1 MHKVEVFYVLCLFL
15 TGKHK
20 SIVSWFNIYM
30 YFCFRIYYFLLFA
43 FVYACMFYVFK
54 VQKKLSDLKLIP
66 GMCALFDEMAWL
78 NKESER
84 L

>member
-1 MHKVEVFYVLCLFL
+1 
-15 TGKHK
+15 
-20 SIVSWFNIYM
+20 M

-78 NKESER
+78 KESER
-84 L
+84 S